1 MRSVRSRRDPAPSRF
16 AYRMNRL
23 MLTPSFRRFLRYV
36 LPVLVI
42 IATGAIWAS
51 DDGRR
56 EDVMDRVAELRRQIE
71 ARPEFRVSMMD
82 VVGAD
87 AALEDEVRSL
97 LALDFPMSSFD
108 IDLAHLR
115 AQVETLPA
123 VLDAGAL
130 LKAGEILVIEVQP
143 RNPVAVWRGPD
154 GLRLVDETGQ
164 DFATLAFRSDRPDLP
179 LIAGRGAAGRVTEA
193 LMLHRAAAPIHD
205 RLRGFVRIGER
216 RWDVVLD
223 RGQRVMLPETGAVLA
238 LERTVAL
245 DAAQDLLSR
254 DVTRVDF
261 RNPDRPV
268 LRLGETAAA
277 GPQLGD
283 GDG

>member
-1 MRSVRSRRDPAPSRF
+1 MRSVRPRRDPAPSRF

-23 MLTPSFRRFLRYV
+23 MLTPSFRRFLRTG
-36 LPVLVI
+36 LPILI
-42 IATGAIWAS
+42 LAAAGAIWAS
-51 DDGRR
+51 DEARR
-56 EDVMDRVAELRRQIE
+56 DALVDHVAELRRQIE
-71 ARPEFRVSMMD
+71 ARPEFRVSMMA
-82 VVGAD
+82 VEGAD
-87 AALEDEVRSL
+87 ATLEDEVRSL

-108 IDLAHLR
+108 LDLPHLR
-115 AQVETLPA
+115 ERVETLPA
-123 VLDAGAL
+123 VLGAGAR
-130 LKAGEILVIEVQP
+130 LKSGGILVIDIEP
-143 RNPVAVWRGPD
+143 RTPVAVWRGPE
-154 GLRLVDETGQ
+154 GLRLVDETGR
-164 DFATLAFRSDRPDLP
+164 DFAPIAHRADRPDLP
-179 LIAGRGAAGRVTEA
+179 LIAGRGAAGDVAEA
-193 LMLHRAAAPIHD
+193 LRLYEAASPLHD
-205 RLRGFVRIGER
+205 RLRGFVRVGER

-254 DVTRVDF
+254 DVARVDF

-277 GPQLGD
+277 GPALGD